1 MESPKFG
8 IFQGTH
14 RAHSVREGV
23 PITILY
29 NKKSSASNCI
39 KDVAEKGGRYGKL
52 SRPEL
57 YYGRN
62 HINGKRRKELHP
74 RTTHLR
80 LFCRNRKMI
89 RTTVPQ
95 LFMDCMEQFEERL
108 VVEFETYLN
117 GQKIHHDQIAEAIG
131 DILKKSIGDAM
142 KNLKITL

>member
-1 MESPKFG
+1 MANY
-8 IFQGTH
+8 QG
-14 RAHSVREGV
+14 
-23 PITILY
+23 L
-29 NKKSSASNCI
+29 NCI
-39 KDVAEKGGRYGKL
+39 MGEITSMASDEKNSIHEQHIYDYFAATEKL
-52 SRPEL
+52 
-57 YYGRN
+57 
-62 HINGKRRKELHP
+62 
-74 RTTHLR
+74 
-80 LFCRNRKMI
+80 I